1 MNKKEGKTKT
11 ILLRLASKRLKQ
23 TNHLT
28 SSASVIK
35 KHKKYGCNI
44 TEKNWLLTVK
54 NITWINAFPHEKM
67 STTFFIFFN
76 KCMFNDIIYSHH
88 KC

>member
-1 MNKKEGKTKT
+1 MNKKERKTKT

-28 SSASVIK
+28 PSASVIK

-44 TEKNWLLTVK
+44 TEKT
-54 NITWINAFPHEKM
+54 
-67 STTFFIFFN
+67 
-76 KCMFNDIIYSHH
+76 
-88 KC
+88 